1 MTWLLRNRGVEASSD
16 DGLRLL
22 LMASLRLPEFA
33 DRSLVGLFEDNAR
46 KGDRASCCPVTS
58 SVSSAVEGL
67 RAFGLS
73 SSAACEPLKPEA
85 P

>member
-1 MTWLLRNRGVEASSD
+1 MTWLLRNRGVEASGD
-16 DGLRLL
+16 DGLCLL

-46 KGDRASCCPVTS
+46 KGDRASCPVIS
-58 SVSSAVEGL
+58 SMSSAVEGL

-73 SSAACEPLKPEA
+73 SSAACEPLKAEA